1 MGVVTLNLPQI
12 AIESNGDYDKFWSL
26 LDERL
31 LVVRDALMI
40 KYNRFT
46 EATSDVSPIHY

>member
-12 AIESNGDYDKFWSL
+12 AIESNGDFDVFWSL

-31 LVVRDALMI
+31 LIVKQALLI
-40 KYNRFT
+40 KYERFSD
-46 EATSDVSPIHY
+46 ATSDISPVHF